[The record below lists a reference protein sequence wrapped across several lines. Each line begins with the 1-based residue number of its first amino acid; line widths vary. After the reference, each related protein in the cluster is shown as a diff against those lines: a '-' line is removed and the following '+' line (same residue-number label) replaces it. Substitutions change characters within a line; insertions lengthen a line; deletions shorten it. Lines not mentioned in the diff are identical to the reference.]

1 MTWAAIVVNAR
12 RLPLK
17 RPSVISLHNW
27 KLQTRFIRSVNFKKE
42 KTIIDSKWMEKQK
55 KRGRTLEL
63 WVVARL
69 AILHG
74 LSTSKSLVGVK
85 ILDTSKL

>member
-1 MTWAAIVVNAR
+1 M
-12 RLPLK
+12 
-17 RPSVISLHNW
+17 
-27 KLQTRFIRSVNFKKE
+27 NFKKE
-42 KTIIDSKWMEKQK
+42 KTFIDSKWMEKIK
-55 KRGRTLEL
+55 KRGTTNES

-85 ILDTSKL
+85 ILETLKL